1 MQNTDFSSPRTTP
14 TDSVSPLYYGR
25 AETVTAI
32 LEALAS
38 NRDVIVEAEPGLGKS
53 MLRAT
58 VARAARVEGWRTI
71 RLDQPSPMSSKD
83 PAIVIADLDALSA
96 TDLSRLADL
105 QRSDGVRFFAT
116 RRPPHP
122 FAAPTDSTARTPVLA
137 RATTMTL
144 LPLTLTQCDALIE
157 EQVSVTPMH
166 AEPTLVE
173 RRWVWAQSG
182 GFPRVAVS
190 LLHTLNDSPVEEDS
204 LSTPSRRT
212 LIEASGVLAGLPPA
226 LQRFASSLLPLVGV
240 SFTRIRRFF
249 NRVELSLLIESHVIS
264 DHRDTLCI
272 PLPFQSALRMMSE
285 PEMTALAQDI
295 IADICAS
302 VVIDAE
308 CSESEVN
315 VAARALT
322 VDATLR
328 ALIDSDAQL
337 AVLSMAMWLA
347 RRRGESEP
355 AAAIA
360 RRILT
365 MHPAAATDGLR
376 RIARQESDDFERL
389 AADLRAGQKI
399 PVADLCL
406 WALCLQMPLTATVA
420 GLDDLLAEIGE
431 QQSDTIDRYGLEA
444 HRASLVAAGA
454 LDLGDFDE
462 ALRLTAPLLVPSHR
476 NTLAAL
482 RGYSVNALVHARR
495 LDHAALRT
503 TAEAFAQLATA
514 TTFER
519 GLKADLTRRMTL
531 DALTVITCAFG
542 AAGQRVPI
550 SFEQVIDRFI
560 TEGLLHEDLSMSTA
574 AAICH
579 LIISAQHDQQDEMQ
593 GDIRFLTRQARTDV
607 SAWVLAAVGGHQ
619 PEPLFSP
626 VTSALSQAVTLALAL
641 TIELQRGQV
650 AFSDAISA
658 LPDASVPLVKLAQR
672 FLTSA
677 STGIGAGSPIDD
689 IAGIEEATIPGAM
702 LDFCIGIE
710 EGDPSRLRR
719 AAFTFQSMGGGEQA
733 QAALTA
739 LTPLVSGDH
748 AFEKSLRPLKRTVT
762 SRLRAMEEKAE
773 PLTPREYEIALLA
786 AQGHRNAEIAQ
797 RLFLSV
803 RTVESHLYRAMR
815 KLAVDRDGLHPSV
828 LLRLGIDS

>member
-1 MQNTDFSSPRTTP
+1 MQHTDFPSPRTP
-14 TDSVSPLYYGR
+14 IADSSAPLYYGR
-25 AETVTAI
+25 AETVSAI
-32 LEALAS
+32 LDALAS

-58 VARAARVEGWRTI
+58 VARAAHAEGWRTI
-71 RLDQPSPMSSKD
+71 RLDQPVAEASNKR
-83 PAIVIADLDALSA
+83 ALLIADLDVLST

-105 QRSDGVRFFAT
+105 QRAHGVRFVAT

-122 FAAPTDSTARTPVLA
+122 FAAPTDHSHTPALA
-137 RATTMTL
+137 HATTMTL
-144 LPLTLTQCDALIE
+144 LPLTLSQCDALIE
-157 EQVSVTPMH
+157 EQVSITPMH
-166 AEPTLVE
+166 SEPTLVE
-173 RRWVWAQSG
+173 RRWVWARSG
-182 GFPRVAVS
+182 GFPRVAAS
-190 LLHTLNDSPVEEDS
+190 LLETLNDTPAEEDS

-212 LIEASGVLAGLPPA
+212 LIEASAVLTGLPPA
-226 LQRFASSLLPLVGV
+226 MQRFASSLLPLVGV

-264 DHRDTLCI
+264 DHRDTLVI
-272 PLPFQSALRMMSE
+272 PLPFQSALRMMAE
-285 PEMTALAQDI
+285 PEMTPLAQDI

-308 CSESEVN
+308 CSESEVD

-322 VDATLR
+322 VDPTLR
-328 ALIDSDAQL
+328 ALIDADAQL

-355 AAAIA
+355 AAALA

-365 MHPAAATDGLR
+365 TYPAAANDGLR
-376 RIARQESDDFERL
+376 RIARQEGDDFARL
-389 AADLRAGQKI
+389 AADLRDGQKV

-406 WALCLQMPLTATVA
+406 WALCLQMPLTATVD
-420 GLDDLLAEIGE
+420 GIDDLLVEIGE
-431 QQSDTIDRYGLEA
+431 RQRDTIDRYGLDA
-444 HRASLVAAGA
+444 HRASLAAAGA
-454 LDLGDFDE
+454 LARGDGDE
-462 ALRLTAPLLVPSHR
+462 ALHLTAPLLVPSHR
-476 NTLAAL
+476 NALAAL
-482 RGYSVNALVHARR
+482 RSYSVNALVYARR
-495 LDHAALRT
+495 LDHAALRA
-503 TAEAFAQLATA
+503 TAEGFAQLATA

-531 DALTVITCAFG
+531 DAMTVIVCAFG
-542 AAGQRVPI
+542 AAGQRVPA
-550 SFEQVIDRFI
+550 SFEEIVDRFI
-560 TEGLLHEDLSMSTA
+560 TEGLVHEDLSMSTSA
-574 AAICH
+574 TICH
-579 LIISAQHDQQDEMQ
+579 LVTSAQHDRQAELQ
-593 GDIRFLTRQARTDV
+593 GDLRFLTREARTDV
-607 SAWVLAAVGGHQ
+607 SAWVLAAVGGQH

-626 VTSALSQAVTLALAL
+626 VTSALSQAVSLTLAV
-641 TIELQRGQV
+641 TIAMQHGQV
-650 AFSDAISA
+650 AFADAISA
-658 LPDASVPLVKLAQR
+658 LPDATVPLVRLAQQ
-672 FLTSA
+672 FIATA
-677 STGIGAGSPIDD
+677 STGKAGAIDQ
-689 IAGIEEATIPGAM
+689 IAGIDEATIPGAM
-702 LDFCIGIE
+702 IDFCLGIRDN
-710 EGDPSRLRR
+710 DPTRLRR

-739 LTPLVSGDH
+739 LAPLVTGDH

-786 AQGHRNAEIAQ
+786 SQGHRNADIAQ

-828 LLRLGIDS
+828 LLRIGID